1 MTQIDGREVLKAI
14 HYVRDLYCT
23 AARML
28 LAADG
33 LVADQ
38 GWVPHGAKWKP
49 IPWIEASLASTN
61 RWMPH
66 YVIRQYRREQGS
78 ETETRELLTVGVI
91 PYDPVDQRIEEP
103 LCLASRMRHRT
114 DGDEVYWLP
123 LQQLRLKGGIGPLGM
138 VRRIH
143 RDDLEFKPR
152 RVANF
157 AECVE
162 GDELLSIAVPLVTV
176 VDEQALLAQV
186 LAPILAAAYAVT
198 IPAGAG
204 ALGARQS

>member
-1 MTQIDGREVLKAI
+1 MRRSQSTQGAGHDVNPKLSSG
-14 HYVRDLYCT
+14 
-23 AARML
+23 
-28 LAADG
+28 
-33 LVADQ
+33 DQ
-38 GWVPHGAKWKP
+38 PHG
-49 IPWIEASLASTN
+49 
-61 RWMPH
+61 
-66 YVIRQYRREQGS
+66 
-78 ETETRELLTVGVI
+78 
-91 PYDPVDQRIEEP
+91 
-103 LCLASRMRHRT
+103 HRT